1 MRQDLLAA
9 LDASRG
15 PLRGQLLLPYLA
27 SRCYVASRGH
37 VVLPFDAS
45 RGHVVLADDASMM
58 LADDASMMGLEA
70 I

>member
-1 MRQDLLAA
+1 MRQGLLAA
-9 LDASRG
+9 VDASTG
-15 PLRGQLLLPYLA
+15 HLRGHLVLPYL
-27 SRCYVASRGH
+27 ASRGH

>member
-1 MRQDLLAA
+1 M
-9 LDASRG
+9 
-15 PLRGQLLLPYLA
+15 
-27 SRCYVASRGH
+27 
-37 VVLPFDAS
+37 LPFDAS